1 MTHDVVGEETASSKR
16 LHIGGEWERV
26 KRKLRP
32 PGRMSLE
39 EVKLEITY
47 VRRRGNMK
55 QQ

>member
-1 MTHDVVGEETASSKR
+1 MTCGGRRDGLLKKTAS
-16 LHIGGEWERV
+16 GGGWERV
-26 KRKLRP
+26 KRKLRL

-47 VRRRGNMK
+47 VKRRGNME

>member
-1 MTHDVVGEETASSKR
+1 MVGEETASKR
-16 LHIGGEWERV
+16 LHMGGEWERG